1 MADHGNQ
8 IAMFTVGAGDL
19 RVIPGKPDL
28 GHEVYYRRNSANY
41 LHVRFPTA
49 KCRQQLPGSAVKS
62 HITGKSDHNLLI
74 FRMIPYII
82 RDHIAAV
89 FIYHCLSRLPN
100 GICHP
105 LCANNQIRAFR
116 RFFSLNSKSFLAS
129 HADSKQ
135 SNMRLHGKSEILC
148 QHMPALC
155 HRKSLFLQRTS
166 NNYRNSSAG
175 KGRINFLLKAS
186 CFSGILCNQIFAVKL
201 AQHGSI

>member
-1 MADHGNQ
+1 MGKKYVAYVGTYTHGTSKGIQVYDVNLEEGTLTERSEVEVSNASYTAVSKNGKYLLVMADHGNQ

-116 RFFSLNSKSFLAS
+116 RFF
-129 HADSKQ
+129 
-135 SNMRLHGKSEILC
+135 
-148 QHMPALC
+148 P
-155 HRKSLFLQRTS
+155 
-166 NNYRNSSAG
+166 
-175 KGRINFLLKAS
+175 
-186 CFSGILCNQIFAVKL
+186 
-201 AQHGSI
+201 